1 MIKVAVT
8 GEQIDVFADEL
19 YAELIPVME
28 ERVKAASELLAS
40 RLRTVLSRVGE
51 PIPGGP
57 PARRTGELQRSMNP
71 LPIRRTKTSVRGG
84 AGVWVDDPA
93 ERSRIARK
101 AAALEYGGTDR
112 KGRVH
117 PPYPFLRPTEEA
129 LRDTIERMLE
139 EL

>member
-1 MIKVAVT
+1 MIRAYLS
-8 GEQIDVFADEL
+8 GEQIEDFAETLYEEL
-19 YAELIPVME
+19 RPRME
-28 ERVKAASELLAS
+28 ERVKSASELFAG
-40 RLRTVLSRVGE
+40 RLQTALSRVGD

-93 ERSRIARK
+93 ERARIARK

>member
-8 GEQIDVFADEL
+8 GEQIEVFADTL
-19 YAELIPVME
+19 YAELVPRME
-28 ERVKAASELLAS
+28 ERVRAASELLAG
-40 RLRTVLSRVGE
+40 RLRTVLSRVGD

-71 LPIRRTKTSVRGG
+71 LPIRRTKTSVHGG
-84 AGVWVDDPA
+84 AGVWVEDAA
-93 ERSRIARK
+93 ERQRIARK

-139 EL
+139 DL

>member
-1 MIKVAVT
+1 VIRVEVT

-19 YAELIPVME
+19 YAELVPAME
-28 ERVKAASELLAS
+28 RQVRKASELLAS
-40 RLRTVLSRVGE
+40 RLKEVVGRLG
-51 PIPGGP
+51 PSTPGGP
-57 PARRTGELQRSMNP
+57 PARRTGELQRSLNP
-71 LPIRRTKTSVRGG
+71 IPIRRTKTSVRGG

-101 AAALEYGGTDR
+101 AAALEYGGTDK
-112 KGRVH
+112 KGRYH

-129 LRDTIERMLE
+129 MRTQIEGILE

>member
-8 GEQIDVFADEL
+8 GEQIEVFAETL
-19 YAELIPVME
+19 YAELAPRME
-28 ERVKAASELLAS
+28 ERVRAASELLAG
-40 RLRTVLSRVGE
+40 RLRTVLSRVGD

-93 ERSRIARK
+93 ERARIARK

>member
-1 MIKVAVT
+1 DWSS
-8 GEQIDVFADEL
+8 DVCSSDLFADEL
-19 YAELIPVME
+19 YAELAPRME
-28 ERVKAASELLAS
+28 ERVRAASELLAG
-40 RLRTVLSRVGE
+40 RLRTVLSRVGD

-71 LPIRRTKTSVRGG
+71 LPIRRTQTSVRGG
-84 AGVWVDDPA
+84 AGVWVEDAA
-93 ERSRIARK
+93 ERQRIARK

-129 LRDTIERMLE
+129 LRGTIERMLE